1 MSLMKFKGKEKHKLR
16 LIMCDTLP
24 KEQQQHDK
32 LNFSSILI
40 GFSFSQSLVDRIY
53 GTLDFG
59 EQMPISEF
67 QSQLFFQLKLN
78 KFLLCAALRCENVH
92 ARLHHRTERTVLSLN

>member
-1 MSLMKFKGKEKHKLR
+1 MSLMKFEGKEKHKLR

-24 KEQQQHDK
+24 PKSSSSQLDK

-53 GTLDFG
+53 GT
-59 EQMPISEF
+59 
-67 QSQLFFQLKLN
+67 
-78 KFLLCAALRCENVH
+78 
-92 ARLHHRTERTVLSLN
+92 

>member
-24 KEQQQHDK
+24 KEQRQLDK

-53 GTLDFG
+53 GT
-59 EQMPISEF
+59 
-67 QSQLFFQLKLN
+67 
-78 KFLLCAALRCENVH
+78 
-92 ARLHHRTERTVLSLN
+92 